1 MSYTPSPDDTQPRR
15 PNADAR
21 PPKYKPEDAPF
32 APPEVRS
39 PRYSTGSS
47 GYLEPPLPPRG
58 MNGCA
63 AFAILAALGAAS
75 IIIVALAGLA
85 GWTSGQRQ
93 AAVYATATQNAA
105 IQEQWS
111 RISGDVESGNTVLLE
126 ARIRFLATL
135 TPGVPGVPELFVT
148 ATALANGQTPTLD
161 LIEPTPTPDADS
173 NAIVTPAETPN
184 AAASTDAAASLLP
197 SGLRIDLPALLSEA
211 QSQIATSQWAD
222 AIDTLDV
229 IIAVDPNFQTALVRS
244 LMIQALSSRAMQ
256 LYNSGQ
262 PAAGNLI
269 VSRIEEFGT
278 IPGDLAY
285 ERYAAQL
292 YLNARALMGVNF
304 PGAIQ
309 ALRAVMDLG
318 AGGRYYQ
325 QAQQALY
332 ETYVAYGDA
341 FTYENNW
348 CSAATQYRNAMN
360 IFASGVANGKFT
372 NADTICRTPPTVDPL
387 QPPIDSTLPAGFVP
401 LGP

>member
-1 MSYTPSPDDTQPRR
+1 MSYFTSPDDTQPRR
-15 PNADAR
+15 PSAQNR
-21 PPKYKPEDAPF
+21 PPKYNPEDAPF

-47 GYLEPPLPPRG
+47 GYLEPPAPPRG
-58 MNGCA
+58 MGGCA
-63 AFAILAALGAAS
+63 ALAVLLALAAAAVV
-75 IIIVALAGLA
+75 IVALAGLA

-93 AAVYATATQNAA
+93 AAIYATATQNAA

-111 RISGDVESGNTVLLE
+111 RIPGDIDMGNTVLLE
-126 ARIRFLATL
+126 ARIRFLETL
-135 TPGVPGVPELFVT
+135 TPGVPGVMELWTT
-148 ATALANGQTPTLD
+148 ATALAERLNPTQTADRFELTPPPTANSTASSPPPASAPA
-161 LIEPTPTPDADS
+161 PTSQA
-173 NAIVTPAETPN
+173 
-184 AAASTDAAASLLP
+184 LP
-197 SGLRIDLPALLSEA
+197 GGIRVDLPALLSEA
-211 QSQIATSQWAD
+211 QAQIAAAQWAD
-222 AIDTLDV
+222 AVDTLDV
-229 IIAVDPNFQTALVRS
+229 ILAVDPNFQTALVRS
-244 LMIQALSSRAMQ
+244 LMIQALRGYAVQ

-269 VSRIEEFGT
+269 VARIEQYGT

-292 YLNARALMGVNF
+292 YLNARAQMGVNF
-304 PGAIQ
+304 PAAIQ

-348 CSAATQYRNAMN
+348 CSAAAQYRSAMG
-360 IFASGVANGKFT
+360 IFPSGAANGKFA

-387 QPPIDSTLPAGFVP
+387 LAPPADSTLPAGFVP
-401 LGP
+401 LGS

>member
-1 MSYTPSPDDTQPRR
+1 MS
-15 PNADAR
+15 
-21 PPKYKPEDAPF
+21 
-32 APPEVRS
+32 
-39 PRYSTGSS
+39 
-47 GYLEPPLPPRG
+47 
-58 MNGCA
+58 GCA
-63 AFAILAALGAAS
+63 AFAILAALTVAAL
-75 IIIVALAGLA
+75 IIVALAGLA

-111 RISGDVESGNTVLLE
+111 RISGDIEQGNTVLLE

-135 TPGVPGVPELFVT
+135 TPGVPGVAELYVT
-148 ATALANGQTPTLD
+148 ATALANGQNPTPTLD
-161 LIEPTPTPDADS
+161 LIEPTPTPDIDLT
-173 NAIVTPAETPN
+173 AIVTPAETAGAP
-184 AAASTDAAASLLP
+184 APTSQVLP
-197 SGLRIDLPALLSEA
+197 GGIRVDLPALLSEA

-229 IIAVDPNFQTALVRS
+229 ILAVDSNFQTALVRS
-244 LMIQALSSRAMQ
+244 LMIQALGSYAIQ
-256 LYNSGQ
+256 LYNNGQ
-262 PAAGNLI
+262 PAAGNI
-269 VSRIEEFGT
+269 AVTRIEEFGT
-278 IPGDLAY
+278 IPGDLSY

-292 YLNARALMGVNF
+292 YLNARAQMGVNF
-304 PGAIQ
+304 PAAIQ
-309 ALRAVMDLG
+309 SLRAVMDLG

-332 ETYVAYGDA
+332 ETYVGYGDA
-341 FTYENNW
+341 FTFENNW

-387 QPPIDSTLPAGFVP
+387 LAPPVDSTLPAGFVP

>member
-15 PNADAR
+15 PAAEAR
-21 PPKYKPEDAPF
+21 PAKYKPEDAPF

-47 GYLEPPLPPRG
+47 GYLEPPPAPRG
-58 MNGCA
+58 MSGCA

-111 RISGDVESGNTVLLE
+111 RISGDIEQGNTVLLE

-148 ATALANGQTPTLD
+148 ATALANGQNPTPTLD
-161 LIEPTPTPDADS
+161 LLEPTPTPDI
-173 NAIVTPAETPN
+173 NPTLEVTPAETP
-184 AAASTDAAASLLP
+184 DAAPSPLP
-197 SGLRIDLPALLSEA
+197 GGLRVDLPALLSEA
-211 QSQIATSQWAD
+211 QSQIALAQWAD

-372 NADTICRTPPTVDPL
+372 NADTICRTPPTIDPL
-387 QPPIDSTLPAGFVP
+387 QPPVDSTLPAGFVP
-401 LGP
+401 LGQ

>member
-1 MSYTPSPDDTQPRR
+1 MS
-15 PNADAR
+15 
-21 PPKYKPEDAPF
+21 
-32 APPEVRS
+32 
-39 PRYSTGSS
+39 
-47 GYLEPPLPPRG
+47 
-58 MNGCA
+58 GCA
-63 AFAILAALGAAS
+63 AFAILAALAAAAL
-75 IIIVALAGLA
+75 IIVALAGLA

-111 RISGDVESGNTVLLE
+111 RISGDIEQGNTVLLE

-135 TPGVPGVPELFVT
+135 TPGVPGVAELYVT
-148 ATALANGQTPTLD
+148 ATALANGQNPTPTLD
-161 LIEPTPTPDADS
+161 LFEPTPPPDIDS
-173 NAIVTPAETPN
+173 TAIVTPAETAEAP
-184 AAASTDAAASLLP
+184 AAASPLP
-197 SGLRIDLPALLSEA
+197 GGIRVDLPALLSEA

-262 PAAGNLI
+262 PAAGNI
-269 VSRIEEFGT
+269 TVTRIEEFGT
-278 IPGDLAY
+278 IPGDLSY

-292 YLNARALMGVNF
+292 YLNARAQMGVNF
-304 PGAIQ
+304 PAAIQ
-309 ALRAVMDLG
+309 SLRAVMDLG

-341 FTYENNW
+341 FTFENNW
-348 CSAATQYRNAMN
+348 CSAATQYRSAMN

-387 QPPIDSTLPAGFVP
+387 LAPPVDSTLPAGFVP